1 MWRNDNWIEV
11 KMSHQESHKQD
22 EENEPECT
30 DKRELDNS
38 GECENKDDLINIGIP
53 ENIFD
58 RINLMYER
66 AMVQTML
73 T

>member
-30 DKRELDNS
+30 D
-38 GECENKDDLINIGIP
+38 NKDDLINIGIP